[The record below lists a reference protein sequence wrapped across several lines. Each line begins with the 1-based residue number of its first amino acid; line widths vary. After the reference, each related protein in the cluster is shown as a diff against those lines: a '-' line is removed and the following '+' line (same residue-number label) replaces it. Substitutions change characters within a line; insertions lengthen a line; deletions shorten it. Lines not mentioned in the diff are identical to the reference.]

1 MQPRFLIVDST
12 LDSAS
17 LIRSQLASV
26 GFHDVRIE
34 CRYGQTIHPFE
45 PQTRFDIALIDGGLF
60 KDGGRELIE
69 EILTANPTVEVIV
82 VADAESALAAFQCL
96 GYGAYDCLMKPFI
109 SWQLDSM
116 VRRAVERKRLLDVF
130 QAERCMQPSEVE
142 SSTAFKNIVST
153 SGLFLRLLRAA
164 EVLGAG
170 EVPILISGE
179 IGTGK
184 RLLARAIHEVRP
196 GAEYSFIAMDS
207 ASLGLSEIEEVFSD
221 QKSAISDGVM
231 PLPAGQR
238 KGNQTTVFLDRIEHL
253 SDPMQARLL
262 ELVQNCGLSLSGN
275 GNRKTIDA
283 RLVATASTDI
293 AEMARVG
300 KFRQN
305 LFRLFRGSWLH
316 LPPLRERREDILPL
330 SRFFLERWE
339 QSSEAWSL
347 EETAVAALLGYDFPG
362 NVDELQAVLR
372 AAIAQ
377 AQGRSISA
385 ACLPDYVQRSTSMM
399 VGVLPPGGPAM
410 PLADLEKRYILNLY
424 AQMNHNKV
432 RTARAL
438 GIGLNTVRRKLKS
451 YGFK

>member
-1 MQPRFLIVDST
+1 
-12 LDSAS
+12 
-17 LIRSQLASV
+17 
-26 GFHDVRIE
+26 
-34 CRYGQTIHPFE
+34 
-45 PQTRFDIALIDGGLF
+45 
-60 KDGGRELIE
+60 
-69 EILTANPTVEVIV
+69 
-82 VADAESALAAFQCL
+82 
-96 GYGAYDCLMKPFI
+96 
-109 SWQLDSM
+109 
-116 VRRAVERKRLLDVF
+116 
-130 QAERCMQPSEVE
+130 
-142 SSTAFKNIVST
+142 
-153 SGLFLRLLRAA
+153 
-164 EVLGAG
+164 
-170 EVPILISGE
+170 LISGE